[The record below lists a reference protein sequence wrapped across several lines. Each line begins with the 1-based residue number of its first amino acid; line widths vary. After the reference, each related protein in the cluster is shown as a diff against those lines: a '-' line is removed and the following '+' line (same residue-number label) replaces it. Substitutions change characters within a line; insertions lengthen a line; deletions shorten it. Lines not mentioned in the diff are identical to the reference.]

1 MKDEIG
7 RTALHYACQN
17 ENVSADTISALI
29 DVGGPDLVMKTD
41 NHGDTA
47 PLEAIVAASQHQ
59 SSIFYNL
66 AKEGLTWGNHMK
78 ELTEAHIEEI
88 VNGCERSLG
97 LRAFMVAA
105 MGEENDLSSI
115 YGMMRMSPEMI

>member
-1 MKDEIG
+1 MKDKYG
-7 RTALHYACQN
+7 LTALHFACWN
-17 ENVSADTISALI
+17 EYFSVDIISVLI
-29 DVGGPDLVMKTD
+29 DVGGRELVMKTNND
-41 NHGDTA
+41 GDTA

-97 LRAFMVAA
+97 LRTFMVAA

-115 YGMMRMSPEMI
+115 YGMMSMSPEMI